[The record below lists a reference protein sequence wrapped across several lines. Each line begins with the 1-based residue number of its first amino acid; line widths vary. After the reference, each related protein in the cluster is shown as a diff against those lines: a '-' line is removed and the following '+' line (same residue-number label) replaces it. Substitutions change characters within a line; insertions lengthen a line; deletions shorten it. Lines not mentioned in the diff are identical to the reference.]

1 MKKINNKKIASCQ
14 KDTVNFLSFL
24 KISDF
29 TFPSLYSEKYFEWKI
44 SHNPF
49 GKSFCYLRCV
59 EDEPVAIASI
69 TAKPL
74 NKNLELGDF
83 LAELGDTHTH
93 PNFQK
98 QGHFGQVG
106 SQVIADFNK
115 HSNDTALIFGI
126 PNENAVH
133 GWQSRC
139 GCQLLESLNINEYVL
154 KHTFSYRISITSSL
168 KELRSDIN
176 VMKLVNLVWQ
186 KSYKNRT
193 ALIQKNSDWWRWRY
207 DQSTESYRTFSL
219 RCDKQLENVY
229 LVAKISNK
237 SIFSYIDICD
247 IVGETEDLELDI
259 LKEFIK
265 KFKSPFTKI
274 RVWAKVGSKV
284 NSLLEKYKFS
294 FSRKINFVLFKN
306 TGYKALR
313 EKQLNFTLDLG
324 DTDNT

>member
-1 MKKINNKKIASCQ
+1 MKKVNNQKVGPSQ
-14 KDTVNFLSFL
+14 KDAVNFLSFL
-24 KISDF
+24 KIFDF

-49 GKSFCYLRCV
+49 GRSFCYLRFV

-74 NKNLELGDF
+74 NENLALGGF

-115 HSNDTALIFGI
+115 YSNDTALIFGI

-139 GCQLLESLNINEYVL
+139 GCQLLDSLNISEYAL
-154 KHTFSYRISITSSL
+154 KYTFSYRIRFTSRL
-168 KELRSDIN
+168 KELTSDIN
-176 VMKLVNLVWQ
+176 AMKLVDLVWQ
-186 KSYKNRT
+186 NSYKNRI
-193 ALIQKNSDWWRWRY
+193 ALIQKDSDWWNWRY
-207 DQSTESYRTFSL
+207 GQSTESYRTFSL
-219 RCDKQLENVY
+219 RYDKQFENVY

-237 SIFSYIDICD
+237 SIFSHIDICD

-265 KFKSPFTKI
+265 KFRSPFRKI
-274 RVWAKVGSKV
+274 RVWTKAGSKANLV
-284 NSLLEKYKFS
+284 LEKYKFS
-294 FSRKINFVLFKN
+294 FARKINFVLFKN
-306 TGYKALR
+306 TGYEALC
-313 EKQLNFTLDLG
+313 EKQLKFTLDLG